1 VDRSRARTRTNARVS
16 PVIYNKNAGP
26 SIDRARETAE
36 GLLLDLPWERAY
48 DFCERLY
55 GHLTQ
60 DVTTWDQE
68 FDSVTVVAARSEVQ
82 SYVADELSRL
92 FLEESL
98 AFEFS
103 DGRVARHDRAHT
115 STKVTRAQVVL
126 GDPRLESAR
135 KHFNKALKY
144 FRHVSQPDPENAVK
158 EAVCAVEATARI
170 LFPSPGAK
178 TLGAI
183 VKSITGTDAGKLPQA
198 IAQTFHVLY
207 GFRSGGEGV
216 GHGGTAGG
224 AATQDIAEYAL
235 ALAASQIILLVDLA
249 NSQEDEVPI

>member
-1 VDRSRARTRTNARVS
+1 LDRSRAGTGTNCESQSGHLQQELRAR
-16 PVIYNKNAGP
+16 
-26 SIDRARETAE
+26 IDRARETAE
-36 GLLLDLPWERAY
+36 ELLLGLPWERVY

-60 DVTTWDQE
+60 DVTSWDQE
-68 FDSVTVVAARSEVQ
+68 FEGLRLVVARSEVQ

-92 FLEESL
+92 FLEECL
-98 AFEFS
+98 ALQFS
-103 DGRVARHDRAHT
+103 DGQVERQDRAHT

-126 GDPRLESAR
+126 GDTRLEFAR

-158 EAVCAVEATARI
+158 EAVCAVEATARA

-183 VKSITGTDAGKLPQA
+183 VKSITGTDPGKLPQA
-198 IAQTFHVLY
+198 IAQTFHALY

-216 GHGGTAGG
+216 GH
-224 AATQDIAEYAL
+224 
-235 ALAASQIILLVDLA
+235 
-249 NSQEDEVPI
+249 